1 MSEAEKIAAVE
12 AEVAAMAEVLCTE
25 RCAQAGEPPCSSVEV
40 CGHCDECFGM
50 AMAVLAHREAALTT
64 AQAETDALKKRITV
78 LEKVI
83 REVGRKAWCNP
94 DSLTCQEIEALVV
107 PLLSENGNG

>member
-1 MSEAEKIAAVE
+1 MVEVTQADRDAVQAFHRVMAEKLFADIASD
-12 AEVAAMAEVLCTE
+12 
-25 RCAQAGEPPCSSVEV
+25 EPPTFGDDS
-40 CGHCDECFGM
+40 GHDGDAIHQAF
-50 AMAVLAHREAALTT
+50 ADHREAALTT
-64 AQAETDALKKRITV
+64 AQAEAEALKQRIAV

>member
-1 MSEAEKIAAVE
+1 M
-12 AEVAAMAEVLCTE
+12 AM
-25 RCAQAGEPPCSSVEV
+25 VEV
-40 CGHCDECFGM
+40 TQADRNAADAWQEKHFDDSEWFLSLVQ
-50 AMAVLAHREAALTT
+50 AFARHREAALTT
-64 AQAETDALKKRITV
+64 AQAEVEALKQRIAV

-94 DSLTCQEIEALVV
+94 DSLTCQEIEALVA

>member
-1 MSEAEKIAAVE
+1 MDNRKHVDGCPLSNIRYEFASCGCLHAQAQDEAE
-12 AEVAAMAEVLCTE
+12 
-25 RCAQAGEPPCSSVEV
+25 
-40 CGHCDECFGM
+40 
-50 AMAVLAHREAALTT
+50 
-64 AQAETDALKKRITV
+64 ALKQRITE

>member
-1 MSEAEKIAAVE
+1 MNTNERGR
-12 AEVAAMAEVLCTE
+12 AM
-25 RCAQAGEPPCSSVEV
+25 VEV
-40 CGHCDECFGM
+40 TQADR
-50 AMAVLAHREAALTT
+50 ALAELTRRGKGGKYDRDVGELAFLIARHREAALTT
-64 AQAETDALKKRITV
+64 AQAEAEALKQRIAV